1 MIRASAK
8 AALILSALLLAGC
21 QSMQQA
27 PRGTAMEGTWA
38 SADGL
43 FVATFQD
50 GSFTSVD
57 AKTNAVLA
65 RGRYSVQGSTVALNW
80 TSSRRQQQ
88 FSATCTFTTRTDLH
102 CSQLG
107 STEFDLRRRA

>member
-1 MIRASAK
+1 MIRPVTK
-8 AALILSALLLAGC
+8 WIVGLSALLLVGC
-21 QSMQQA
+21 QSMQPIA
-27 PRGTAMEGTWA
+27 GGTAM
-38 SADGL
+38 DGSWVSSDGV

-80 TSSRRQQQ
+80 TSARRGQQ
-88 FSATCTFTTRTDLH
+88 FSATCTFTTGNDLH
-102 CSQLG
+102 CSQPG
-107 STEFDLRRRA
+107 STEFDLRRTA